1 MRLPVGGEEPS
12 GLIRTS
18 CDDHTGVVVWGKG
31 LDHVMDQTVEQGSM
45 LVEMK
50 KTFLMP
56 SVSLI
61 LRLRVYLLLLGR
73 SVFVKSFIVLKR
85 QQPLVIYYV

>member
-31 LDHVMDQTVEQGSM
+31 LDHVMDQTGLHVGGNEEDILDAQCLSDPEASC
-45 LVEMK
+45 LSAVAW
-50 KTFLMP
+50 
-56 SVSLI
+56 SVCV
-61 LRLRVYLLLLGR
+61 R
-73 SVFVKSFIVLKR
+73 
-85 QQPLVIYYV
+85 